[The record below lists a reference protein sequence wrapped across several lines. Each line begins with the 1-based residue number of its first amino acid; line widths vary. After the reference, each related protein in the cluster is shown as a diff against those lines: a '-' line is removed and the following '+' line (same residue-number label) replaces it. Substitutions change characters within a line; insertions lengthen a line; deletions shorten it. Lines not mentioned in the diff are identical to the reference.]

1 MKKSEF
7 ELGYREF
14 SQRTDLVIEIDE
26 VKYYRIFDK
35 TVLTVGDSKLFVV
48 RVSHGLQT
56 LK

>member
-7 ELGYREF
+7 ELRYREF

-35 TVLTVGDSKLFVV
+35 TVLMAVDSKLFVV
-48 RVSHGLQT
+48 RVSRGLQT
-56 LK
+56 LR